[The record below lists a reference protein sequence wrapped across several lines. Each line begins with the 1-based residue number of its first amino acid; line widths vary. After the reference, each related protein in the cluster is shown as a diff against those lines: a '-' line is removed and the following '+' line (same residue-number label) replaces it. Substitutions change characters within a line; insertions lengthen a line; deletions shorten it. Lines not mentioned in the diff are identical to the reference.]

1 MAQKFVKV
9 LGIIFLVLGIVGFV
23 LPMEGIFH
31 LTPMHNIVH
40 LASGIIGLIMSNTEA
55 KAALFAKV
63 FGFVYL
69 LVAILGLF
77 THEFMGI
84 MFLIADNILHFI
96 IAFAS
101 LYVGFTAL
109 TSKPANKTVS
119 H

>member
-1 MAQKFVKV
+1 MAVKFVKV

-31 LTPMHNIVH
+31 LTPVHNVVH
-40 LASGIIGLIMSNTEA
+40 LASGVVALIMSKTEA

-77 THEFMGI
+77 THEFIGI
-84 MFLIADNILHFI
+84 MFMAADNILHFI

-109 TSKPANKTVS
+109 SSKRAHKTVS